1 MRLGRQAL
9 INPRARP
16 CDEHV
21 IRSVRGGVDCAARQ
35 RRWVLVATILAS
47 VIAYIDESVVNVAL
61 PAIAQDL
68 ATSVAAIQWV
78 INTYTLCLAAFLL
91 VGGATGD
98 RFGRR
103 AVLVIGTMIFAV
115 ASVWCGFAASLGQ
128 LIVARAIQG
137 IGAALLIPSS
147 LAIIGASF
155 PEAERGRAIGTWAGF
170 SAIAAAVGP
179 LLGGW
184 IVDHLGW
191 PFIFLINPF
200 LAVPVI
206 WIAWR
211 HVPESHDPDAPPGLD
226 WLGALLAFA
235 ALGGLAFGLI
245 ALPDREV
252 GRTFALASLAAG
264 LLLLVAFVWHEGR
277 TRAPMMPPGLFRSR
291 TFSGVNAMTLLLY
304 AALGGTFFLLPFD
317 LIQVRGDSATIAGA
331 VFLPFTV
338 IMGVLSRWSGG
349 LLDRI
354 GARLPLIVGP
364 TIVAGGFALLAV
376 SGPTA
381 AYWIGFLLPM
391 AVLGLGMAVTVAPLT
406 TTVINAVP
414 RHQTGMASGIN
425 NAVASVATLLAVA
438 LFGAVA
444 LNGYDRALDRQREN
458 PALSSAV
465 KETLER
471 AQGTFV
477 VEPSPTSGLGDD
489 RPLAEAIVK
498 DALGQG
504 IRLALLFAAALALAS
519 AACAAATIRVD
530 DEPSRARAKDRPR
543 RHA

>member
-1 MRLGRQAL
+1 L

-16 CDEHV
+16 CDEQA
-21 IRSVRGGVDCAARQ
+21 IRSVRGGVECAARQ

-78 INTYTLCLAAFLL
+78 INAYTLCLAAFLL

-103 AVLVIGTMIFAV
+103 AVLVIGTAIFAV

-191 PFIFLINPF
+191 HFIFLINPF
-200 LAVPVI
+200 LAAPVI

-211 HVPESHDPDAPPGLD
+211 HVPESHDPDAPPGID
-226 WLGALLAFA
+226 GLGALLAFA
-235 ALGGLAFGLI
+235 GLGGLAFGLI
-245 ALPDREV
+245 ALPDREM
-252 GRTFALASLAAG
+252 GRTSALASLAAG
-264 LLLLVAFVWHEGR
+264 LLLLIAFVWHEAR

-304 AALGGTFFLLPFD
+304 AALGGTFFVLPFD
-317 LIQVRGDSATIAGA
+317 LIQVRGESATIAGA

-349 LLDRI
+349 LLDRV

-376 SGPTA
+376 FGPTT

-391 AVLGLGMAVTVAPLT
+391 AVIGLGMAVTVAPLT

-438 LFGAVA
+438 VFGAVA
-444 LNGYDRALDRQREN
+444 LAGYDRALDHQREN

-471 AQGTFV
+471 ARGTFV
-477 VEPSPTSGLGDD
+477 VEPSLTSGLGDD
-489 RPLAEAIVK
+489 RALAEAVVK
-498 DALGQG
+498 DALAQG
-504 IRLALLFAAALALAS
+504 IRLALLFAAALSLAS

-530 DEPSRARAKDRPR
+530 GEPSPAPATDRPR